1 MGGYYDGDA
10 AWFRFGITRLF
21 SFLEPCLKKEYYFA
35 MRIGLG
41 QHILQ
46 VHQRQPL
53 LVGGAFFIAGIC
65 LGYTVQDMNWPWAIA
80 GASLFAVALLLYTR
94 MRQAK
99 GLRLTDFLIIALCSL
114 FLGVGRAGWDCAGR
128 ERESRWFSRGE
139 KKSPSTLSCT
149 IGPDVMVTPVKG
161 HTARYTFKGFD
172 VKVQTPRGDK
182 PLTYLPLTINW
193 YASIADK
200 ACAPKAGE
208 QWRFRGCATVSK
220 ARRSQLTVLTLNT
233 GKSETRSMR
242 LTALDA
248 GIWSSRIEQVRRDSM
263 RRIAIGIEDW
273 GVVPDL
279 NQAMLLG
286 YNSEMPQAMRRIFSD
301 SGTIHVF
308 AVSGMHIAFVAG
320 MLVLLVGMTG
330 LKRIHWPFLIVPLLI
345 GYTLVTGSRPS
356 AIRSCVMGV
365 FVFLAPLVGRRPTMF
380 SALMLTA
387 VVVHVWRPDFVFDI
401 GSVLSFA
408 VVVGLIAF
416 MGPFCGMFQSLFG
429 CMKLKKKEELLLAA
443 GNAKKAAWVHRGE
456 MIVRFLADSV
466 AISLAAFL
474 ASVPLTGYYFGRFTP
489 GGLFAN
495 LVIAPISGLIVI
507 AGTLGLFTS
516 FIHTWL
522 ASTFNHA
529 AGFLTMVMVRTA
541 ELTAGCPGLG
551 YNTGK
556 WEVWQVVVWLAGLV
570 VLAGWIYW
578 RRKPKDGLAWL
589 TDEGK

>member
-1 MGGYYDGDA
+1 MV
-10 AWFRFGITRLF
+10 RL
-21 SFLEPCLKKEYYFA
+21 
-35 MRIGLG
+35 
-41 QHILQ
+41 
-46 VHQRQPL
+46 HQRQPL
-53 LVGGAFFIAGIC
+53 LVGGSFFIVGIC

-80 GASLFAVALLLYTR
+80 GASLFAAALLLYTR
-94 MRQAK
+94 IRQAM
-99 GLRLTDFLIIALCSL
+99 GLQLQDLVIIAACSF
-114 FLGVGRAGWDCAGR
+114 FLGAGRAGWDCAGR
-128 ERESRWFSRGE
+128 ERESALFAREE

-149 IGPDVMVTPVKG
+149 IGPDVLVTPIKG

-172 VKVQTPRGDK
+172 VNVQTSRGDQS
-182 PLTYLPLTINW
+182 LTYLPLTVNW
-193 YASIADK
+193 YASIDDK

-208 QWRFRGCATVSK
+208 RWRFRGSATISK
-220 ARRSQLTVLTLNT
+220 ARRSSLTVLTFNT
-233 GKSETRSMR
+233 GKSETRSMC
-242 LTALDA
+242 LTACDA
-248 GIWSSRIEQVRRDSM
+248 GIWPSRIEQVRRDAM

-308 AVSGMHIAFVAG
+308 AVSGMHIAFVAA
-320 MLVLLVGMTG
+320 MLVLLVSMTG
-330 LKRIHWPFLIVPLLI
+330 LKRAHWAFLIIPLLI

-356 AIRSCVMGV
+356 AIRACVMGI
-365 FVFLAPLVGRRPTMF
+365 FVFLAPLVGRRPTMLT
-380 SALMLTA
+380 ALMLTA
-387 VVVHVWRPDFVFDI
+387 VVVHAWRPDFVFDI

-408 VVVGLIAF
+408 VMVGLIAF
-416 MGPFCGMFQSLFG
+416 MGPFCEIFESLFG
-429 CMKLKKKEELLLAA
+429 CVKLKKQEELLRAA
-443 GNAKKAAWVHRGE
+443 GNTKKAAWIRRGGI
-456 MIVRFLADSV
+456 IVRFIADSIAV
-466 AISLAAFL
+466 SLAAFL

-489 GGLFAN
+489 GGLLAN
-495 LVIAPISGLIVI
+495 LVIAPVSGLIVI

-556 WEVWQVVVWLAGLV
+556 WAIWQVVAWLAGLV
-570 VLAGWIYW
+570 MLAGWIYW

-589 TDEGK
+589 ADEGK

>member
-1 MGGYYDGDA
+1 
-10 AWFRFGITRLF
+10 
-21 SFLEPCLKKEYYFA
+21 

-46 VHQRQPL
+46 VQQRQPL
-53 LVGGAFFIAGIC
+53 LVGGTFFLLGIC
-65 LGYTVQDMNWPWAIA
+65 LGYTVQDMNWTWVIA
-80 GASLFAVALLLYTR
+80 GGSLFAVALLFYTR

-99 GLRLTDFLIIALCSL
+99 KLRLTDVLVITLCSL
-114 FLGVGRAGWDCAGR
+114 FLGVGRAGWDCKGR
-128 ERESRWFSRGE
+128 ESESTWFARGA
-139 KKSPSTLSCT
+139 KKSPSILSCT
-149 IGPDVMVTPVKG
+149 IGPDVMVTPIKG

-172 VKVQTPRGDK
+172 VKVQTPQGDTA
-182 PLTYLPLTINW
+182 LTYLPLTINW
-193 YASIADK
+193 YASVDDK
-200 ACAPKAGE
+200 EIAPKAGE
-208 QWRFRGCATVSK
+208 RWCFRGSATTSK

-242 LTALDA
+242 LTTYDA
-248 GIWSSRIEQVRRDSM
+248 GIWPSRIEQVRRDSM
-263 RRIAIGIEDW
+263 RRIAIGIQDW

-286 YNSEMPQAMRRIFSD
+286 YNSEMPQEMRRIFCD

-345 GYTLVTGSRPS
+345 AYTLVTGSRPS
-356 AIRSCVMGV
+356 AIRSCVMGIFV
-365 FVFLAPLVGRRPTMF
+365 FVAPLVGRRPTMLT
-380 SALMLTA
+380 SLMLTA
-387 VVVHVWRPDFVFDI
+387 VVVHAWRPDFVFDI

-416 MGPFCGMFQSLFG
+416 MGPFCEIFQSLFG
-429 CMKLKKKEELLLAA
+429 CVKLKKQEEMLRAA
-443 GNAKKAAWVHRGE
+443 GNTKKAAWIHRGG
-456 MIVRFLADSV
+456 IVVRFFADSV

-495 LVIAPISGLIVI
+495 LVIAPVSGLVVI
-507 AGTLGLFTS
+507 AGTLGLFAS

-541 ELTAGCPGLG
+541 EVTANCPGLG
-551 YNTGK
+551 YYTGK
-556 WEVWQVVVWLAGLV
+556 WEVWQVVVWLVGLV
-570 VLAGWIYW
+570 MLAGWMVW
-578 RRKPKDGLAWL
+578 HRKPKDGLAWL
-589 TDEGK
+589 TGNEKI

>member
-1 MGGYYDGDA
+1 MTDLA
-10 AWFRFGITRLF
+10 VMAVC
-21 SFLEPCLKKEYYFA
+21 SF
-35 MRIGLG
+35 
-41 QHILQ
+41 
-46 VHQRQPL
+46 
-53 LVGGAFFIAGIC
+53 
-65 LGYTVQDMNWPWAIA
+65 
-80 GASLFAVALLLYTR
+80 
-94 MRQAK
+94 
-99 GLRLTDFLIIALCSL
+99 
-114 FLGVGRAGWDCAGR
+114 FLGAGRAGWDCAGR
-128 ERESRWFSRGE
+128 ERESTWFTRGE

-149 IGPDVMVTPVKG
+149 VGPDVMVTPIKG
-161 HTARYTFKGFD
+161 HTARYTFKAFD

-182 PLTYLPLTINW
+182 ALTYLPLTVNW
-193 YASIADK
+193 YASVDDK
-200 ACAPKAGE
+200 GCAPKPGE
-208 QWRFRGCATVSK
+208 RWRFRGSATTSK
-220 ARRSQLTVLTLNT
+220 ARRSQLTILTLNT

-242 LTALDA
+242 LTTYDA
-248 GIWSSRIEQVRRDSM
+248 GIWPSRIEQVRRDSM

-286 YNSEMPQAMRRIFSD
+286 YNSEMPQAMRRIFCD

-330 LKRIHWPFLIVPLLI
+330 LKRVHWPFLIVPLLI
-345 GYTLVTGSRPS
+345 AYTLVTGSRPS
-356 AIRSCVMGV
+356 AIRSCVMGI
-365 FVFLAPLVGRRPTMF
+365 FLFLAPLVGRRPTML

-387 VVVHVWRPDFVFDI
+387 VIVHVWRPDFVFDI

-416 MGPFCGMFQSLFG
+416 MRPFCEIFQSLFG
-429 CMKLKKKEELLLAA
+429 CVKLKKQEEMLRAA
-443 GNAKKAAWVHRGE
+443 GNLKKAAWVHRWG
-456 MIVRFLADSV
+456 IVVRFFADSV

-507 AGTLGLFTS
+507 AGTLGLFAS

-522 ASTFNHA
+522 ASIFNHA

-541 ELTAGCPGLG
+541 EVTANCPGLG

-556 WEVWQVVVWLAGLV
+556 WAVWQVVVWLTGLCI
-570 VLAGWIYW
+570 LAGWMAW
-578 RRKPKDGLAWL
+578 RRKPKDGLTWL
-589 TDEGK
+589 TEKETL

>member
-1 MGGYYDGDA
+1 
-10 AWFRFGITRLF
+10 
-21 SFLEPCLKKEYYFA
+21 
-35 MRIGLG
+35 MRIGLV
-41 QHILQ
+41 QNIFHI
-46 VHQRQPL
+46 HQRQPL
-53 LVGGAFFIAGIC
+53 LVGGTLFLVGIC
-65 LGYTVQDMNWPWAIA
+65 LGYTVQGMN
-80 GASLFAVALLLYTR
+80 GAWVIVGVSLFAAAFLFYR
-94 MRQAK
+94 WIRQAK
-99 GLRLTDFLIIALCSL
+99 GFQLTDLLLIGVCSL
-114 FLGVGRAGWDCAGR
+114 FLGVGRAAWDCAGR
-128 ERESRWFSRGE
+128 ESESMWFTRGE
-139 KKSPSTLSCT
+139 KKLPSTLSCT
-149 IGPDVMVTPVKG
+149 IGPDVLVTPIKG

-172 VKVQTPRGDK
+172 VKVQTLQGDK
-182 PLTYLPLTINW
+182 ALTYLPLTVNW
-193 YASIADK
+193 YASIDDK
-200 ACAPKAGE
+200 ECAPKAGE
-208 QWRFRGCATVSK
+208 RWRFRGSATTSK

-233 GKSETRSMR
+233 GKSETRSMC
-242 LTALDA
+242 LTTYDA
-248 GIWSSRIEQVRRDSM
+248 GIWPSRIEQVRRDSM

-286 YNSEMPQAMRRIFSD
+286 YNSEMPQAIRRIFCD

-330 LKRIHWPFLIVPLLI
+330 LNRIHWAYLIVPLLI
-345 GYTLVTGSRPS
+345 AYTLVTGSRPS
-356 AIRSCVMGV
+356 AIRSCVMGI

-416 MGPFCGMFQSLFG
+416 MGPFCEIFQSLFG
-429 CMKLKKKEELLLAA
+429 CVKLKKQEEMLRVA
-443 GNAKKAAWVHRGE
+443 GNTKKAAWVRRGE
-456 MIVRFLADSV
+456 IVVRFFADSV

-495 LVIAPISGLIVI
+495 LVIAPVSGLVVI
-507 AGTLGLFTS
+507 AGTLGLFAS

-541 ELTAGCPGLG
+541 EVTAGCPGLG
-551 YNTGK
+551 YDTGK
-556 WEVWQVVVWLAGLV
+556 WAVWQVVVWLVGLLM
-570 VLAGWIYW
+570 LAGWMIW
-578 RRKPKDGLAWL
+578 RRKPKDGLVWL

>member
-1 MGGYYDGDA
+1 
-10 AWFRFGITRLF
+10 
-21 SFLEPCLKKEYYFA
+21 
-35 MRIGLG
+35 MRTGLG
-41 QHILQ
+41 QHILL

-53 LVGGAFFIAGIC
+53 LVVVTFFITGIC
-65 LGYTVQDMNWPWAIA
+65 LGYTVQGMDWPWVIV
-80 GASLFAVALLLYTR
+80 GASLFAVALLFYIWI
-94 MRQAK
+94 RQVK
-99 GLRLTDFLIIALCSL
+99 GLRLTELFVIAVSSF

-128 ERESRWFSRGE
+128 EHESTWFTRGE
-139 KKSPSTLSCT
+139 KKSPAILSCT
-149 IGPDVMVTPVKG
+149 IGPDVMVTPIKG

-172 VKVQTPRGDK
+172 AQVQTLRGDK
-182 PLTYLPLTINW
+182 AITYLPLTINW
-193 YASIADK
+193 YASVEDK
-200 ACAPKAGE
+200 ASAPKPGE
-208 QWRFRGCATVSK
+208 RWLFRGSATTSK

-242 LTALDA
+242 LTACDA
-248 GIWSSRIEQVRRDSM
+248 GIWRSRIEQVRRESM

-286 YNSEMPQAMRRIFSD
+286 YNSEMPQAMRRIFSE

-308 AVSGMHIAFVAG
+308 AVSGMHIAFIAG

-330 LKRIHWPFLIVPLLI
+330 LKRIHWAFFIVPLLI

-356 AIRSCVMGV
+356 AIRSCVMGI
-365 FVFLAPLVGRRPTMF
+365 FVFLAPLVGRRPTMLT
-380 SALMLTA
+380 ALMFTA
-387 VVVHVWRPDFVFDI
+387 VVVHAWRPDFVFDI

-416 MGPFCGMFQSLFG
+416 MGPFCEIFQSLFG
-429 CMKLKKKEELLLAA
+429 CLKMKKHEEMLLAA
-443 GNAKKAAWVHRGE
+443 GNTKKAAWIHRGGLAL
-456 MIVRFLADSV
+456 RFFADSV
-466 AISLAAFL
+466 AVSLAAFL

-489 GGLFAN
+489 GGLLAN
-495 LVIAPISGLIVI
+495 LVITPCSGLIVT

-516 FIHTWL
+516 FVHTWL

-551 YNTGK
+551 YDTGK
-556 WEVWQVVVWLAGLV
+556 WEIWQVVVWLAGLV
-570 VLAGWIYW
+570 MLAAWMAW
-578 RRKPKDGLAWL
+578 RRKPKDGMAWL
-589 TDEGK
+589 TENETL

>member
-1 MGGYYDGDA
+1 
-10 AWFRFGITRLF
+10 
-21 SFLEPCLKKEYYFA
+21 
-35 MRIGLG
+35 MRIGLE

-53 LVGGAFFIAGIC
+53 LVGGTFFLTGIC
-65 LGYTVQDMNWPWAIA
+65 LGYTVQGMNWPWVIA
-80 GASLFAVALLLYTR
+80 GVSLFAVALLLYAWI
-94 MRQAK
+94 RQPK
-99 GLRLTDFLIIALCSL
+99 GLQLADLFVIAVCSF
-114 FLGVGRAGWDCAGR
+114 FLGAGRAGWDCAGR
-128 ERESRWFSRGE
+128 QSESMWFVRGE
-139 KKSPSTLSCT
+139 KKSTTTLSCT
-149 IGPDVMVTPVKG
+149 IGPDVMVSPIKG

-182 PLTYLPLTINW
+182 ALTYLPLTVNW
-193 YASIADK
+193 YASIDDK

-208 QWRFRGCATVSK
+208 RWRFRGSATISK
-220 ARRSQLTVLTLNT
+220 ARRSPLTLLTLNT

-242 LTALDA
+242 LPACDE
-248 GIWSSRIEQVRRDSM
+248 GIWPSRIEQVRREAM

-308 AVSGMHIAFVAG
+308 AVSGMHIAFVAA
-320 MLVLLVGMTG
+320 MLVLLVSMTG
-330 LKRIHWPFLIVPLLI
+330 IKRVYWPFLVIPLLI
-345 GYTLVTGSRPS
+345 AYTLVTGSRPS
-356 AIRSCVMGV
+356 AIRSCVMGI
-365 FVFLAPLVGRRPTMF
+365 FVFLAPLVGRRPTML

-416 MGPFCGMFQSLFG
+416 MGPFCEIFQTLFG
-429 CMKLKKKEELLLAA
+429 CVKLKKQEELLRAA
-443 GNAKKAAWVHRGE
+443 GNTKKAAWIRRGGVV
-456 MIVRFLADSV
+456 VRFLADSV

-489 GGLFAN
+489 GGLLAN
-495 LVIAPISGLIVI
+495 LVIAPVSGLIVI

-529 AGFLTMVMVRTA
+529 AGYLTMVMVRTA

-556 WEVWQVVVWLAGLV
+556 WAIWQVVAWLSGLV
-570 VLAGWIYW
+570 MLAGWIYW

-589 TDEGK
+589 TDEGNI

>member
-1 MGGYYDGDA
+1 
-10 AWFRFGITRLF
+10 
-21 SFLEPCLKKEYYFA
+21 

-53 LVGGAFFIAGIC
+53 LVGSMFFIVGIC
-65 LGYTVQDMNWPWAIA
+65 LGYKVQCMDWPWVIA
-80 GASLFAVALLLYTR
+80 GVCFFAVALMFYTR
-94 MRQAK
+94 IRQAQ
-99 GLRLTDFLIIALCSL
+99 GLQLTDLFVIAVCSF
-114 FLGVGRAGWDCAGR
+114 FLGAGRAGWDGAGR
-128 ERESRWFSRGE
+128 ESESTWFTRGD

-149 IGPDVMVTPVKG
+149 IGPDVMVTPIKG

-172 VKVQTPRGDK
+172 VKVQTPHGDK
-182 PLTYLPLTINW
+182 ALTYLPLTINW
-193 YASIADK
+193 YASIDDK

-208 QWRFRGCATVSK
+208 RWRFRGSATISK
-220 ARRSQLTVLTLNT
+220 ARRSLLPVLTLNT

-242 LTALDA
+242 LTTYDA
-248 GIWSSRIEQVRRDSM
+248 GIWPARIEQVRRDAM
-263 RRIAIGIEDW
+263 FRIGIGIEDW

-330 LKRIHWPFLIVPLLI
+330 IKRVHWAFLIIPLLI

-356 AIRSCVMGV
+356 AIRACVMGV
-365 FVFLAPLVGRRPTMF
+365 FVFLAPLVGRRPTMLT
-380 SALMLTA
+380 ALMLTA

-408 VVVGLIAF
+408 VMVGLIAF
-416 MGPFCGMFQSLFG
+416 MGPFCEIFQALFG
-429 CMKLKKKEELLLAA
+429 CVKLKKEEELLRAA
-443 GNAKKAAWVHRGE
+443 GNTKKAAWVHRGE
-456 MIVRFLADSV
+456 IILRFLADSV
-466 AISLAAFL
+466 AVSLAAFL

-507 AGTLGLFTS
+507 AGTLGLFAS

-522 ASTFNHA
+522 ANIFNHA
-529 AGFLTMVMVRTA
+529 AGLLTMVMVRTA

-556 WEVWQVVVWLAGLV
+556 WEVWQVVVWLTGLV

>member
-1 MGGYYDGDA
+1 
-10 AWFRFGITRLF
+10 
-21 SFLEPCLKKEYYFA
+21 
-35 MRIGLG
+35 
-41 QHILQ
+41 
-46 VHQRQPL
+46 
-53 LVGGAFFIAGIC
+53 
-65 LGYTVQDMNWPWAIA
+65 
-80 GASLFAVALLLYTR
+80 
-94 MRQAK
+94 
-99 GLRLTDFLIIALCSL
+99 
-114 FLGVGRAGWDCAGR
+114 
-128 ERESRWFSRGE
+128 
-139 KKSPSTLSCT
+139 
-149 IGPDVMVTPVKG
+149 MVTSIKG

-172 VKVQTPRGDK
+172 VKVQTPLGDK
-182 PLTYLPLTINW
+182 ALTYLPLTINW
-193 YASIADK
+193 YASVDDK
-200 ACAPKAGE
+200 ACAPKPGE
-208 QWRFRGCATVSK
+208 RWRFRGSATISK
-220 ARRSQLTVLTLNT
+220 ARRSLLTILTLNT

-242 LTALDA
+242 LAGCEA
-248 GIWSSRIEQVRRDSM
+248 GIWPSRIEQLRRNAM
-263 RRIAIGIEDW
+263 QRIGIGIEDW

-308 AVSGMHIAFVAG
+308 AVSGLHIAFVAG
-320 MLVLLVGMTG
+320 LLVLLVSMTG
-330 LKRIHWPFLIVPLLI
+330 LKRIHWAFIIVPLLI

-356 AIRSCVMGV
+356 AIRACVMGI
-365 FVFLAPLVGRRPTMF
+365 FVFLAPLVGRRPTMLT
-380 SALMLTA
+380 ALMLTA

-408 VVVGLIAF
+408 VMVGLIAF
-416 MGPFCGMFQSLFG
+416 MGPFCEIFQALFG
-429 CMKLKKKEELLLAA
+429 CMKLKKKEELLLTA
-443 GNAKKAAWVHRGE
+443 GNTKKAAWVHRWE
-456 MIVRFLADSV
+456 IVVRFLADSV
-466 AISLAAFL
+466 AVSLAAFL

-507 AGTLGLFTS
+507 AGTLGLFAS

-556 WEVWQVVVWLAGLV
+556 WEVWQVVLWLAGLV

>member
-1 MGGYYDGDA
+1 
-10 AWFRFGITRLF
+10 
-21 SFLEPCLKKEYYFA
+21 
-35 MRIGLG
+35 MRIGLSENMVR
-41 QHILQ
+41 L
-46 VHQRQPL
+46 HQRHPL
-53 LVGGAFFIAGIC
+53 LLGGAFFLCGIC
-65 LGYTVQDMNWPWAIA
+65 LGYTVQGMNWPWVVA
-80 GASLFAVALLLYTR
+80 GLSVFAVALLFYTR
-94 MRQAK
+94 IRQAK
-99 GLRLTDFLIIALCSL
+99 GLQLADLFVIAGFSF
-114 FLGVGRAGWDCAGR
+114 FLGAGRAGWDCAGR
-128 ERESRWFSRGE
+128 QNESTWLLRGD
-139 KKSPSTLSCT
+139 KKSPATLSCT
-149 IGPDVMVTPVKG
+149 IGPDVMATPIKG

-182 PLTYLPLTINW
+182 ALTYLPLTVNW
-193 YASIADK
+193 YASIDDK
-200 ACAPKAGE
+200 AYAPKAGE
-208 QWRFRGCATVSK
+208 RWRFRGSATISK
-220 ARRSQLTVLTLNT
+220 ARHGPLTLLTLNT

-242 LTALDA
+242 LDACDA
-248 GIWSSRIEQVRRDSM
+248 GIWPSRIEQVRRDAM

-308 AVSGMHIAFVAG
+308 AVSGMHIAFVAA
-320 MLVLLVGMTG
+320 MLVLLVSMTG
-330 LKRIHWPFLIVPLLI
+330 IKRVYWPFLIIPLLI
-345 GYTLVTGSRPS
+345 AYTLVTGSRPS

-365 FVFLAPLVGRRPTMF
+365 FVFLAPLVGRRPTML

-387 VVVHVWRPDFVFDI
+387 VVVHVWRPDFVFDV

-416 MGPFCGMFQSLFG
+416 MGPFCEIFQALFG
-429 CMKLKKKEELLLAA
+429 CVKLKKYEELLRAA
-443 GNAKKAAWVHRGE
+443 GNTKKAAWIRRGG
-456 MIVRFLADSV
+456 IVVRFLADSV

-489 GGLFAN
+489 GGLLAN
-495 LVIAPISGLIVI
+495 LVIAPVSGLIVI
-507 AGTLGLFTS
+507 AGTLGLIAS
-516 FIHTWL
+516 YIHTWL

-529 AGFLTMVMVRTA
+529 AAALTMVMVRTA

-556 WEVWQVVVWLAGLV
+556 WALWQVVAWLAGLV
-570 VLAGWIYW
+570 MLAGWIYW

-589 TDEGK
+589 TDERNI